1 MAFSTRRNSS
11 PVVGLAPILAQNR
24 RNSGQ
29 PRKRGVHKL
38 VQPVPYS
45 AAGAV
50 CARRYRLEV
59 VWGSIFLGLGHV

>member
-1 MAFSTRRNSS
+1 MAFSARRDSS
-11 PVVGLAPILAQNR
+11 LVVGLAPILVQNG

-29 PRKRGVHKL
+29 PRRRGVHRL

-45 AAGAV
+45 AAGAI

-59 VWGSIFLGLGHV
+59 VWGSIFPGLGHV